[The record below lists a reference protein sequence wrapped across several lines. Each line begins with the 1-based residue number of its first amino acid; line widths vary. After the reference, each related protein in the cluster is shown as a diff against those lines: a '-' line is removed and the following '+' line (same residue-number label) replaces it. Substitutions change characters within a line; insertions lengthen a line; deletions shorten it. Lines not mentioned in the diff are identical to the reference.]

1 MFSCTS
7 LGIKIGGGVATA
19 LAGWMLS
26 ASGYVA
32 NAQQQPDSAVTMLH
46 AMYLWI
52 PAALTVVLL
61 GIVRALR
68 VERANAALREALEA
82 KQPPTEGVPAT

>member
-1 MFSCTS
+1 
-7 LGIKIGGGVATA
+7 
-19 LAGWMLS
+19 MLS